1 MVTTTKLNR
10 DAVNATDGNNGEVLQ
25 WGIGTFTWLS
35 VIMPKLNDKSDISK
49 GSASKVGARPLL

>member
-1 MVTTTKLNR
+1 
-10 DAVNATDGNNGEVLQ
+10 VNATDGNNGEVLQ